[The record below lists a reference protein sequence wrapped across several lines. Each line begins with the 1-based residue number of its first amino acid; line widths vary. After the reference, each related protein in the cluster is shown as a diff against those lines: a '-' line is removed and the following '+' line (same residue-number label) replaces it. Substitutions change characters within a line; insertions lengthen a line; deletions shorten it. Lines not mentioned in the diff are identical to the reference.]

1 MSIKNEGFA
10 ALANPRGL
18 EFIIVD
24 PETGEK
30 SVYKSNIDPRRW
42 AAGRVAEVTETLH
55 LPSTLQTG
63 HKYALYLNLPD
74 ARATLHDNPL
84 YSIRLANMK
93 LWEEST
99 GYNKLCDF
107 IAK

>member
-1 MSIKNEGFA
+1 MPT
-10 ALANPRGL
+10 L
-18 EFIIVD
+18 
-24 PETGEK
+24 K
-30 SVYKSNIDPRRW
+30 SVKSLCYRVLRGAPLTPRTRRRPPSSSPEPFYIFVFSPVHW
-42 AAGRVAEVTETLH
+42 IRFRNH

-74 ARATLHDNPL
+74 TRATLHDNPL

>member
-1 MSIKNEGFA
+1 MPTLKSAKSLCYRVLRGA
-10 ALANPRGL
+10 PLTPRTRYRPPSSSPEL
-18 EFIIVD
+18 FFILVFSPVHWIRFR
-24 PETGEK
+24 
-30 SVYKSNIDPRRW
+30 N
-42 AAGRVAEVTETLH
+42 H

-74 ARATLHDNPL
+74 TRATLHDNPL